1 MPGAVSYL
9 DFDLV
14 ISRTEGGYRAQVL
27 SSPAGE
33 ASVDFRAPFSDLEL
47 ENFLLRVGRPRR
59 STRRR
64 DSPEMQAVRTLGGRL
79 YESVFSGGIRECW
92 VSSLSRAEA
101 RNAGL
106 RLRLRIGDAPELNDV
121 PWEYLYNA
129 SLNQFLS
136 LSEYTPLI
144 RYLELPR
151 RIRPLTIDARLEILA
166 MISSPS
172 DYPQLDV
179 EQEWSRLND
188 ALMAPIDKNQVRLS
202 RLAEAKLSMLQREL
216 RRSEYH
222 VLHFVGH
229 GGFDQGTQD
238 GALVLHD
245 EAGRGRL
252 VTAERLGTILRDHRS
267 LRLVVLNACEGA
279 RSSRTDPFAGV
290 AQTLVQQGIPAVIA
304 MQFEITDKA
313 AVVFAHEFYAAI
325 ADDYPV
331 DAALGA
337 ARKAIFADENETEW
351 GTPVLFLRAPD
362 GRLFSVNRKA
372 RLAEEEKRRAE
383 TARQVEEEKRRA
395 EAARQAKEE
404 RQRAEAARRAE
415 EEEQRAEAARLAE
428 EEKQRAEAARLAEEE
443 EQRAEAARLA
453 EEEKQRAEAARRAE
467 TEKQRTE
474 TARRAAA
481 KKRRAEA
488 ARSKA
493 EQKRRAEAVRQAEEE
508 KRQAE
513 EARQAEEE
521 KRQAEA
527 ARLAEEEKQRA
538 EAARLAE
545 DEKQQPS
552 REHDQARIR
561 KLDGSQ
567 FLAWARNELR
577 EKFGVNSVLNAQ
589 DAGALLQ
596 SHGYLIGRS
605 DSTGSYDIFLPSWL
619 RLAEEERQHA
629 EAARLAE
636 EERQR
641 ATAARLAEE
650 AKQRAEVARLAEE
663 EKQRAEAARLA
674 KEEKQQPSR
683 EHDQA
688 RIRKLDGY
696 QFLTWARNE
705 LREKFGVNSVL
716 NERDAGALLQSH
728 GYSIGRSG
736 STGSYDIFLPS
747 WLRLAEEERQHA
759 EAARLAEEERQRA
772 EAARLADEK
781 RQAEAPKRRWILSR
795 GLFTEKRR
803 GS

>member
-1 MPGAVSYL
+1 MLGQQPEQ
-9 DFDLV
+9 
-14 ISRTEGGYRAQVL
+14 SRSAK
-27 SSPAGE
+27 
-33 ASVDFRAPFSDLEL
+33 
-47 ENFLLRVGRPRR
+47 RR
-59 STRRR
+59 
-64 DSPEMQAVRTLGGRL
+64 
-79 YESVFSGGIRECW
+79 
-92 VSSLSRAEA
+92 
-101 RNAGL
+101 L

-428 EEKQRAEAARLAEEE
+428 EEKQRAEAAR
-443 EQRAEAARLA
+443 
-453 EEEKQRAEAARRAE
+453 RAE

-527 ARLAEEEKQRA
+527 ARLAEEEKQRAEVARLAEEEKQRA

-759 EAARLAEEERQRA
+759 EAARLAEEERQ
-772 EAARLADEK
+772 
-781 RQAEAPKRRWILSR
+781 AEAPKRRWILSR

>member
-1 MPGAVSYL
+1 MLGQQPEQ
-9 DFDLV
+9 
-14 ISRTEGGYRAQVL
+14 SRSAK
-27 SSPAGE
+27 
-33 ASVDFRAPFSDLEL
+33 
-47 ENFLLRVGRPRR
+47 RR
-59 STRRR
+59 
-64 DSPEMQAVRTLGGRL
+64 
-79 YESVFSGGIRECW
+79 
-92 VSSLSRAEA
+92 
-101 RNAGL
+101 L

-383 TARQVEEEKRRA
+383 V
-395 EAARQAKEE
+395 
-404 RQRAEAARRAE
+404 
-415 EEEQRAEAARLAE
+415 
-428 EEKQRAEAARLAEEE
+428 
-443 EQRAEAARLA
+443 
-453 EEEKQRAEAARRAE
+453 
-467 TEKQRTE
+467 
-474 TARRAAA
+474 
-481 KKRRAEA
+481 
-488 ARSKA
+488 
-493 EQKRRAEAVRQAEEE
+493 
-508 KRQAE
+508 
-513 EARQAEEE
+513 
-521 KRQAEA
+521 

>member
-1 MPGAVSYL
+1 MLGQQPEQ
-9 DFDLV
+9 
-14 ISRTEGGYRAQVL
+14 SRSAK
-27 SSPAGE
+27 
-33 ASVDFRAPFSDLEL
+33 
-47 ENFLLRVGRPRR
+47 RR
-59 STRRR
+59 
-64 DSPEMQAVRTLGGRL
+64 
-79 YESVFSGGIRECW
+79 
-92 VSSLSRAEA
+92 
-101 RNAGL
+101 L

-383 TARQVEEEKRRA
+383 V
-395 EAARQAKEE
+395 
-404 RQRAEAARRAE
+404 
-415 EEEQRAEAARLAE
+415 
-428 EEKQRAEAARLAEEE
+428 
-443 EQRAEAARLA
+443 
-453 EEEKQRAEAARRAE
+453 
-467 TEKQRTE
+467 
-474 TARRAAA
+474 
-481 KKRRAEA
+481 
-488 ARSKA
+488 
-493 EQKRRAEAVRQAEEE
+493 
-508 KRQAE
+508 
-513 EARQAEEE
+513 
-521 KRQAEA
+521 

-759 EAARLAEEERQRA
+759 EAARLA
-772 EAARLADEK
+772 DEK

>member
-1 MPGAVSYL
+1 MLGQQPEQ
-9 DFDLV
+9 
-14 ISRTEGGYRAQVL
+14 SRSAK
-27 SSPAGE
+27 
-33 ASVDFRAPFSDLEL
+33 
-47 ENFLLRVGRPRR
+47 RR
-59 STRRR
+59 
-64 DSPEMQAVRTLGGRL
+64 
-79 YESVFSGGIRECW
+79 
-92 VSSLSRAEA
+92 
-101 RNAGL
+101 L

-372 RLAEEEKRRAE
+372 RLAEEEK
-383 TARQVEEEKRRA
+383 
-395 EAARQAKEE
+395 
-404 RQRAEAARRAE
+404 
-415 EEEQRAEAARLAE
+415 
-428 EEKQRAEAARLAEEE
+428 
-443 EQRAEAARLA
+443 
-453 EEEKQRAEAARRAE
+453 
-467 TEKQRTE
+467 
-474 TARRAAA
+474 
-481 KKRRAEA
+481 
-488 ARSKA
+488 
-493 EQKRRAEAVRQAEEE
+493 
-508 KRQAE
+508 
-513 EARQAEEE
+513 
-521 KRQAEA
+521 
-527 ARLAEEEKQRA
+527 QRA

-759 EAARLAEEERQRA
+759 EAARLAEEERQ
-772 EAARLADEK
+772 
-781 RQAEAPKRRWILSR
+781 AEAPKRRWILSR

>member
-383 TARQVEEEKRRA
+383 V
-395 EAARQAKEE
+395 
-404 RQRAEAARRAE
+404 
-415 EEEQRAEAARLAE
+415 
-428 EEKQRAEAARLAEEE
+428 
-443 EQRAEAARLA
+443 
-453 EEEKQRAEAARRAE
+453 
-467 TEKQRTE
+467 
-474 TARRAAA
+474 
-481 KKRRAEA
+481 
-488 ARSKA
+488 
-493 EQKRRAEAVRQAEEE
+493 
-508 KRQAE
+508 
-513 EARQAEEE
+513 
-521 KRQAEA
+521 

>member
-121 PWEYLYNA
+121 PWEYLYNT

-267 LRLVVLNACEGA
+267 LRLVVLNACDGA

-415 EEEQRAEAARLAE
+415 EEEQRTEA
-428 EEKQRAEAARLAEEE
+428 
-443 EQRAEAARLA
+443 
-453 EEEKQRAEAARRAE
+453 
-467 TEKQRTE
+467 
-474 TARRAAA
+474 ARRAAA

-527 ARLAEEEKQRA
+527 ARLAEEEKQRAEVARLAEEEKQRA

-688 RIRKLDGY
+688 RIRKLDG
-696 QFLTWARNE
+696 
-705 LREKFGVNSVL
+705 
-716 NERDAGALLQSH
+716 
-728 GYSIGRSG
+728 
-736 STGSYDIFLPS
+736 
-747 WLRLAEEERQHA
+747 
-759 EAARLAEEERQRA
+759 
-772 EAARLADEK
+772 
-781 RQAEAPKRRWILSR
+781 
-795 GLFTEKRR
+795 
-803 GS
+803 

>member
-14 ISRTEGGYRAQVL
+14 ISRTEGGYQAQVL

-383 TARQVEEEKRRA
+383 V
-395 EAARQAKEE
+395 
-404 RQRAEAARRAE
+404 
-415 EEEQRAEAARLAE
+415 
-428 EEKQRAEAARLAEEE
+428 
-443 EQRAEAARLA
+443 
-453 EEEKQRAEAARRAE
+453 
-467 TEKQRTE
+467 
-474 TARRAAA
+474 
-481 KKRRAEA
+481 
-488 ARSKA
+488 
-493 EQKRRAEAVRQAEEE
+493 
-508 KRQAE
+508 
-513 EARQAEEE
+513 
-521 KRQAEA
+521 

-674 KEEKQQPSR
+674 KEAKQRPSR